1 MTLKNQHKDQMDG
14 GKEEGYLSGFIA
26 ITGPPNVGK
35 STLLNRLLGTKVAI
49 ISPKPQTTR
58 NRILGIYHG
67 EGYQMV
73 FMDTPGIHKTKT
85 PLHKSM
91 VASAMAAISEVDII
105 VVMIEMLHPD
115 DPDISLVL
123 SDLKKA
129 KKPTLLVIN
138 KIDKGPRENLLPIMD
153 EYMKLVPL
161 EAIVPIS
168 ALKGEGV
175 DRLLEELRSRLR
187 PGPTFFPADMQTD
200 QSETFL
206 VSEIIREKIYSHT
219 SKELP
224 YSSAVTVRDIEEVT
238 EKDLI
243 SISATIH
250 VESDSQKAILI
261 GRKGRMIKAI
271 GQSAR
276 IELEK
281 IFNSHI
287 FLDLRVRV
295 EKNWSKDPRAL
306 RRLGY

>member
-1 MTLKNQHKDQMDG
+1 MEREKVDD
-14 GKEEGYLSGFIA
+14 YLSGFIA

-35 STLLNRLLGTKVAI
+35 STLLNRLLDKKVAI

-67 EGYQMV
+67 DGYQMV

-85 PLHKSM
+85 PLHRSM
-91 VASAMAAISEVDII
+91 VASATAAISEVDIV
-105 VVMIEMLHPD
+105 VVMIEMHHPD
-115 DPDISLVL
+115 DPDISLIL
-123 SDLKKA
+123 SDLKKT

-138 KIDKGPRENLLPIMD
+138 KIDKGSKDMLLPVMD
-153 EYMKLVPL
+153 EYGKLLPL

-168 ALKGEGV
+168 ALKGDGV
-175 DRLLEELRSRLR
+175 ERLLEELRSRLR
-187 PGPTFFPADMQTD
+187 PGPSFFPADMQTD

-224 YSSAVTVRDIEEVT
+224 YSSAVTVSDMEEVM
-238 EKDLI
+238 EKNLL

-271 GQSAR
+271 GQSSR
-276 IELEK
+276 LELEN
-281 IFNSHI
+281 IFGSHI